1 MRSSCAVAVMPA
13 KNSLEFWQQVTNA
26 FIFYILYKMFYSE
39 EMAGS
44 LLPKD
49 DNGRMNFVVSEPSRM
64 LCSALYQIRKAFEI
78 LKTDNK
84 ISLAL
89 NDEFSNV
96 IAEVQCLMGS
106 CTVYQLDKTNGTHI

>member
-1 MRSSCAVAVMPA
+1 MPA
-13 KNSLEFWQQVTNA
+13 KYPCEILQQVTNS
-26 FIFYILYKMFYSE
+26 FIFNILYKMFYSE
-39 EMAGS
+39 AKEKAGN

-78 LKTDNK
+78 VKNDGV
-84 ISLAL
+84 SRAL

>member
-1 MRSSCAVAVMPA
+1 
-13 KNSLEFWQQVTNA
+13 
-26 FIFYILYKMFYSE
+26 MFYSE

-78 LKTDNK
+78 LKTDNE

-89 NDEFSNV
+89 DNEFSNV
-96 IAEVQCLMGS
+96 IGEVQCLVGS
-106 CTVYQLDKTNGTHI
+106 CTVYHLEQSNGKVI

>member
-1 MRSSCAVAVMPA
+1 MPA
-13 KNSLEFWQQVTNA
+13 KYPCEILQQVTNS
-26 FIFYILYKMFYSE
+26 FIFNILYKMFYSE
-39 EMAGS
+39 AKEKAGN

-78 LKTDNK
+78 VKNDGEL
-84 ISLAL
+84 SLAL
-89 NDEFSNV
+89 DNEFSNV
-96 IAEVQCLMGS
+96 IGEVQCLVGS

>member
-1 MRSSCAVAVMPA
+1 MSSSCAVAVMPA
-13 KNSLEFWQQVTNA
+13 KYPCEILQQVTNS
-26 FIFYILYKMFYSE
+26 FIFNILYKMFYSE

-78 LKTDNK
+78 VKNELIEQAKK
-84 ISLAL
+84 FI
-89 NDEFSNV
+89 
-96 IAEVQCLMGS
+96 
-106 CTVYQLDKTNGTHI
+106 